1 MHLYY
6 LLIDIYGRS
15 MKNINNNSIKN
26 DNDTKYTILQRSI
39 FLIINVLL
47 AIVMILGNKAV
58 FTNLKFK
65 YPIALTTIHYIVTW
79 IGVESLRRL
88 EFYKQVPYSRMP
100 LNDFDIAACIALAV
114 VGVPLNNLSL
124 RLNGVG
130 TYQLLKLLVTP
141 GICILN
147 YLILKELI
155 SLKRSL
161 ILVLVCVGI
170 AIATMSDLELRL
182 YGLVVALIFV
192 PVAAIYKVQF
202 KRVLIKF
209 DMLSVLHRV
218 YPPSIVIMIVL
229 SLLFD
234 PPGLIMTYEYTFSKV
249 IQIII
254 SGVLAC
260 GISLSSFHIVYIFS
274 PLTHQILGL
283 LKVSLTIL
291 GGWLI
296 FSKEITQYQML
307 GSLIAVGGIS
317 WYTYETMLEKGMLQN
332 NQVSSLAP
340 QRKDERV

>member
-1 MHLYY
+1 M
-6 LLIDIYGRS
+6 
-15 MKNINNNSIKN
+15 
-26 DNDTKYTILQRSI
+26 
-39 FLIINVLL
+39 
-47 AIVMILGNKAV
+47 
-58 FTNLKFK
+58 
-65 YPIALTTIHYIVTW
+65 
-79 IGVESLRRL
+79 
-88 EFYKQVPYSRMP
+88 
-100 LNDFDIAACIALAV
+100 
-114 VGVPLNNLSL
+114 
-124 RLNGVG
+124 
-130 TYQLLKLLVTP
+130 
-141 GICILN
+141 
-147 YLILKELI
+147 ILKELI

>member
-1 MHLYY
+1 MIASPTLEA
-6 LLIDIYGRS
+6 LRNTARS
-15 MKNINNNSIKN
+15 R
-26 DNDTKYTILQRSI
+26 LR
-39 FLIINVLL
+39 FV
-47 AIVMILGNKAV
+47 A
-58 FTNLKFK
+58 
-65 YPIALTTIHYIVTW
+65 
-79 IGVESLRRL
+79 LRRC
-88 EFYKQVPYSRMP
+88 EAQAGARWG
-100 LNDFDIAACIALAV
+100 ARC
-114 VGVPLNNLSL
+114 G
-124 RLNGVG
+124 
-130 TYQLLKLLVTP
+130 
-141 GICILN
+141 
-147 YLILKELI
+147 
-155 SLKRSL
+155 
-161 ILVLVCVGI
+161 CVGI

>member
-1 MHLYY
+1 M
-6 LLIDIYGRS
+6 
-15 MKNINNNSIKN
+15 
-26 DNDTKYTILQRSI
+26 
-39 FLIINVLL
+39 
-47 AIVMILGNKAV
+47 
-58 FTNLKFK
+58 
-65 YPIALTTIHYIVTW
+65 
-79 IGVESLRRL
+79 
-88 EFYKQVPYSRMP
+88 
-100 LNDFDIAACIALAV
+100 NDFDIAACIALAV

-147 YLILKELI
+147 YMILKELI

>member
-1 MHLYY
+1 
-6 LLIDIYGRS
+6 
-15 MKNINNNSIKN
+15 
-26 DNDTKYTILQRSI
+26 
-39 FLIINVLL
+39 
-47 AIVMILGNKAV
+47 
-58 FTNLKFK
+58 
-65 YPIALTTIHYIVTW
+65 
-79 IGVESLRRL
+79 
-88 EFYKQVPYSRMP
+88 
-100 LNDFDIAACIALAV
+100 
-114 VGVPLNNLSL
+114 PLNNLSL

-147 YLILKELI
+147 YMILKELI

-296 FSKEITQYQML
+296 FS
-307 GSLIAVGGIS
+307 
-317 WYTYETMLEKGMLQN
+317 
-332 NQVSSLAP
+332 
-340 QRKDERV
+340 

>member
-1 MHLYY
+1 M
-6 LLIDIYGRS
+6 
-15 MKNINNNSIKN
+15 
-26 DNDTKYTILQRSI
+26 
-39 FLIINVLL
+39 
-47 AIVMILGNKAV
+47 
-58 FTNLKFK
+58 
-65 YPIALTTIHYIVTW
+65 
-79 IGVESLRRL
+79 
-88 EFYKQVPYSRMP
+88 
-100 LNDFDIAACIALAV
+100 
-114 VGVPLNNLSL
+114 
-124 RLNGVG
+124 
-130 TYQLLKLLVTP
+130 
-141 GICILN
+141 
-147 YLILKELI
+147 ILKELI

-340 QRKDERV
+340 QRKDER